1 MVNADGQIQF
11 TLSPVAP
18 LPGIEVRM
26 RRFGERWVAQASG
39 AGSPNVGV
47 ATTPRAAL
55 AAALAPLG
63 ERAARVMLADLS
75 LLEPSIEI
83 AALAASETA

>member
-18 LPGIEVRM
+18 LPAVEVRM
-26 RRFGERWVAQASG
+26 RRFGERWVAQAGS
-39 AGSPNVGV
+39 ASPNVGV
-47 ATTPRAAL
+47 ASTPREAL

-63 ERAARVMLADLS
+63 ERAVRLLLADLS

-83 AALAASETA
+83 AALADSESA